1 MTDVYTET
9 GKSVIFACA
18 AEWPG
23 WCRKGRSEA
32 AALAELAA
40 YASRYAALAGRAG
53 VAFDTSTAAGQF
65 MVVEHLAGTATTD
78 FGALHV
84 SPELDKKPATPDQ
97 LAHLSALVTAAWEIF
112 EETAAAAPPTMRKGP
127 RGGGRD
133 RDAIVAHVR
142 ETEVLHAR
150 MLCLKERPLPPADV
164 AAAAALRDRILA
176 EISATAAD
184 ERAADDQTG
193 ALSKSRRPPL
203 FVARRTAWH
212 ALDHA
217 WEIQDKQEL

>member
-9 GKSVIFACA
+9 GRRVIFACA
-18 AEWPG
+18 AQWPG
-23 WCRKGRSEA
+23 WCRKGRNEE

-40 YASRYAALAGRAG
+40 YASRYAVVADRAG
-53 VAFDTSTAAGQF
+53 VAFDTSTAASQF
-65 MVVEHLAGTATTD
+65 AVVERVLGTATTD
-78 FGALHV
+78 FGARDV

-97 LAHLSALVTAAWEIF
+97 LANLVALVTPAWEIF
-112 EETAAAAPPTMRKGP
+112 EQTAAAAPPTLRKGP

-150 MLCLKERPLPPADV
+150 MLGLRERPFPPSDV
-164 AAAAALRDRILA
+164 AAASALRGRILV
-176 EISATAAD
+176 EISAAAAD
-184 ERAADDQTG
+184 ERAATVQIS